1 LETFQCSKHHYCVVI
16 NGGYRNKYRMEWAM
30 YTSPFGSA
38 AAAATAG
45 KSESEE
51 AESSSKKRGSAC
63 KSFSLWLDRIDA
75 STH

>member
-1 LETFQCSKHHYCVVI
+1 
-16 NGGYRNKYRMEWAM
+16 MEWAM